1 MYITLKN
8 IKDDFGRTP
17 LHVAVEYRHFNICQ
31 FICENVKEKNPRCMD
46 GKTPLHLAA
55 INGHLDICKFLFI
68 EAENKNPQGAA
79 WFTQV

>member
-1 MYITLKN
+1 
-8 IKDDFGRTP
+8 
-17 LHVAVEYRHFNICQ
+17 
-31 FICENVKEKNPRCMD
+31 MD

-79 WFTQV
+79 